1 MHLAKKF
8 ITSLTNF
15 FDFFFSRIRFEIT
28 THARYGILLR
38 KKKLSQTLKKEISGR
53 ERGKRKPRRQEEE
66 KCNKR

>member
-15 FDFFFSRIRFEIT
+15 FDFFFKDSVRNNNTCQIWD
-28 THARYGILLR
+28 LV
-38 KKKLSQTLKKEISGR
+38 KKKKTFADTKKEINGR
-53 ERGKRKPRRQEEE
+53 ERGERKPRRQEEE

>member
-38 KKKLSQTLKKEISGR
+38 KKKTFTDTKKR
-53 ERGKRKPRRQEEE
+53 NQRTRKRKEKTQKTRRREM
-66 KCNKR
+66 